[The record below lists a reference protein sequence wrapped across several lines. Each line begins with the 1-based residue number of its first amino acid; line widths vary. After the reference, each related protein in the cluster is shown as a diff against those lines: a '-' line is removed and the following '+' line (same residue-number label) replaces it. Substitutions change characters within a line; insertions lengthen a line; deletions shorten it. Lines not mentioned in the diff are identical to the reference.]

1 MGCTIDRTIDG
12 ATLADIDTPTRAALA
27 EANFGVLI
35 KINVKVIMKKKINK
49 DMLCYVVL
57 GACNPGDGLGS
68 DWHGAES
75 GRFAAR
81 QRDLA

>member
-1 MGCTIDRTIDG
+1 MGCKIYRTIDG
-12 ATLADIDTPTRAALA
+12 ATLADIDTRTRAALA
-27 EANFGVLI
+27 EACFGVLI
-35 KINVKVIMKKKINK
+35 KIDVKVIMKKKIDR
-49 DMLCYVVL
+49 DMQCYVIL

-75 GRFAAR
+75 GRYAAM